1 MTGEAIS
8 MTGTWMQTFA
18 QGWVLT
24 SLTSSAMALG
34 AINFAAGLPILVLS
48 MLGGSFA
55 DRYDKRLILHAAL
68 GIQVVTALSIGWL
81 IGSDQ
86 IAIWHIFVAAALL
99 GVTHAFEVPTVAA
112 FVPELVEKAQMASAI
127 AIDRS
132 VFHATR
138 LIGPAVGGLLLAN
151 LGASSVYYLNA
162 LSYLALIIAVLT
174 IPARP
179 PGDSAERKLRESG
192 IGEGLAFV
200 RSDPPTRV
208 MVLLMVAITAF
219 ASPFLMV
226 TMPLYAR
233 TTLGLSAQSMGLLMA
248 ITGVGSFIGS
258 LMLLSIPRRSRTLAL
273 RCGAGCATT
282 ALVGLSWAPG
292 FAAAACFFVLLTLGL
307 STAFGLANI
316 IIQERAPDAIR
327 GRVSAVAGLAFF
339 GVLPFS
345 GLLISFLAD
354 ALGMRGSLY
363 AAAVCYACCATV
375 LLFRPCLSGPAPN
388 VVPEEATADS

>member
-1 MTGEAIS
+1 
-8 MTGTWMQTFA
+8 
-18 QGWVLT
+18 
-24 SLTSSAMALG
+24 
-34 AINFAAGLPILVLS
+34 
-48 MLGGSFA
+48 
-55 DRYDKRLILHAAL
+55 
-68 GIQVVTALSIGWL
+68 
-81 IGSDQ
+81 
-86 IAIWHIFVAAALL
+86 
-99 GVTHAFEVPTVAA
+99 
-112 FVPELVEKAQMASAI
+112 
-127 AIDRS
+127 
-132 VFHATR
+132 
-138 LIGPAVGGLLLAN
+138 
-151 LGASSVYYLNA
+151 
-162 LSYLALIIAVLT
+162 VLT

-179 PGDSAERKLRESG
+179 LGDAAERELRESG

-219 ASPFLMV
+219 ASPFLMI

-258 LMLLSIPRRSRTLAL
+258 LLLLSIPRRSRTLAL

-292 FAAAACFFVLLTLGL
+292 FAAAACSFVLLTLGL

-345 GLLISFLAD
+345 GLLISFIAD
-354 ALGMRGSLY
+354 VLGMRGALY
-363 AAAVCYACCATV
+363 AAAVCYACSATV
-375 LLFRPCLSGPAPN
+375 LLFRPALSGPPPDL
-388 VVPEEATADS
+388 VPGEAGADS